1 MVILEDERKRTEKQV
16 KDSKQDC
23 REHAQVQA
31 LQDAISHTTVLNTGE
46 ATHHR
51 LKEQ

>member
-1 MVILEDERKRTEKQV
+1 VVILEDEWKRTKEQV
-16 KDSKQDC
+16 KDPKQDC

-31 LQDAISHTTVLNTGE
+31 LQDAISHTTVLNTGA